1 MAPPH
6 NRMGQVTHHPKASTL
21 LKKSTTLSHCDI
33 MYHMYMYAYVVSAW
47 YLHVWTAAFISL
59 CLHLLQTWFLRYL
72 SGEWAGRSCSAVWSD
87 GWAVW
92 WEPEGSL
99 QEPWAR
105 AAPWGAR
112 DSSST
117 IPAAH
122 RVCVGVY
129 TCVCVYVGG
138 WTRGWVGKCVCLYCV
153 IYVHVFNISV
163 AYVHTYIHTHIH
175 IVYVQY
181 VCTYLPMY
189 IYIYIYL
196 CTYVG
201 DIQ

>member
-1 MAPPH
+1 MAPPR

-21 LKKSTTLSHCDI
+21 LKRSTTLSHCDT
-33 MYHMYMYAYVVSAW
+33 MYHTYMYVYVVSAW
-47 YLHVWTAAFISL
+47 YLHVWTAAVSISL
-59 CLHLLQTWFLRYL
+59 CLRLLQTWFLCYL

-117 IPAAH
+117 VPAAY
-122 RVCVGVY
+122 RVCVEGVHMCVCV
-129 TCVCVYVGG
+129 CVCVYVDG
-138 WTRGWVGKCVCLYCV
+138 WVCRWVGKCVCLYCV

-163 AYVHTYIHTHIH
+163 AYVHTYVHTYILSM
-175 IVYVQY
+175 YS
-181 VCTYLPMY
+181 TYML
-189 IYIYIYL
+189 
-196 CTYVG
+196 
-201 DIQ
+201 